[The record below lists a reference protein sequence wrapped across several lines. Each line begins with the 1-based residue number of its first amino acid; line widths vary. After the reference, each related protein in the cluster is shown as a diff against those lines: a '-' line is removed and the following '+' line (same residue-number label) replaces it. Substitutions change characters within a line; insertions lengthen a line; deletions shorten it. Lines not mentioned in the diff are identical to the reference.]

1 MIILNEVKYAEQ
13 LIEERKINRKRDI
26 NVLTKYFNI
35 MKHMNEEEIINELKE
50 YDSEDFSIYYF
61 LEYVVHNTLSFRFR
75 RPLQILNKDLI
86 FTKGELDY
94 ICSFKS
100 QNWQKI
106 LFVLFAFSKLYN
118 NSFFFKKAEI
128 IKFAKLPDNCQSYL
142 NKIINKMI
150 SDNILDIGIYNKNYI
165 LKDEMEARY
174 HIHDDVKKITEQN
187 SKEEII
193 IKAEL
198 LNDDFILYFLEYTG
212 KAKVGY
218 CLECGEIFEQSRN
231 GRIKLCERCKKKEY
245 QK

>member
-1 MIILNEVKYAEQ
+1 MIILNEEKYAEQ
-13 LIEERKINRKRDI
+13 LIKKKTINTKRDI
-26 NVLTKYFNI
+26 NILTKYFHLVE
-35 MKHMNEEEIINELKE
+35 HMDEEEIINELKE

-94 ICSFKS
+94 IYSFKS
-100 QNWQKI
+100 LNWQKT

-118 NSFFFKKAEI
+118 NSFFFKKSEI

-142 NKIINKMI
+142 NKMISKMI
-150 SDNILDIGIYNKNYI
+150 QDNILDIGTYNKNYI
-165 LKDEMEARY
+165 LKDEMEVRY
-174 HIHDDVKKITEQN
+174 HIHDDVKNITEQN

-231 GRIKLCERCKKKEY
+231 GRIKLCRRCKKS
-245 QK
+245 